1 MSNDFYMANL
11 LIVDDE
17 LSMRQFL
24 THLFQREGHAIR
36 VAENGRRAMDML
48 RQQRADVII
57 SDVRMPDM
65 GGLELLRA
73 ARDLHPDVEVVVM
86 TAFDKHETGREA
98 YLAGAFAFIQKPFD
112 NEELKEIVSRA
123 LGRIAETKRAQLLQ
137 LENEALIKGQRARG
151 QLGNIIGR
159 SDRMQS
165 VYQRIETVAA
175 VQSTVLITGE
185 SGTGKELVARAIHD
199 LSPRAQ
205 KPFVSVNC
213 GAFTETLLESE
224 LFGYVKG
231 SFTGATANRKG
242 LFEAADQ
249 GTIFLDEIGE
259 MSAAMQVK
267 LLRVLQERKV
277 RPVGAHEEME
287 VNTRVIAA
295 TNRDLSAMTKDGSF
309 REDLYYR
316 VSVIPMELPPL
327 RERGQDISELAEYF
341 INKYCEQQSRK
352 ITIGGPAM
360 RLLEAYSWPG
370 NVRELEHTIERAVA
384 LERTEMI
391 QPERLPEQITNY
403 SQTRISSELQLPDEG
418 INLTAHLDQ
427 LEKTY
432 VLEALKRTDGNQT
445 NAAELLK
452 MSVRSLRHLLDK
464 HGIRGLTAQMRDERR
479 TETTPR
485 RRATD
490 PFPRRRIEDLDE
502 ENEEPGHAA
511 SAAERS

>member
-1 MSNDFYMANL
+1 MASL

-24 THLFQREGHAIR
+24 THLLQREGHTVR
-36 VAENGRRAMDML
+36 VAENGRKAMALL
-48 RQQRADVII
+48 REAPSDVII
-57 SDVRMPDM
+57 SDVKMPDM
-65 GGLELLRA
+65 GGIDLLRA
-73 ARDLHPDVEVVVM
+73 ARDLHPEVEVIMM
-86 TAFDKHETGREA
+86 TAFANEQTAHEA
-98 YLAGAFAFIQKPFD
+98 FLLGAFDFVHKPFD
-112 NEELKEIVSRA
+112 NELLKEKVARA
-123 LGRIAETKRAQLLQ
+123 LQKISIVREKQTLQ
-137 LENEALIKGQRARG
+137 VENEALIKGQRARG

-165 VYQRIETVAA
+165 VYQMIETVAQ

-242 LFEAADQ
+242 LFEAANQ

-277 RPVGAHEEME
+277 RPVGAHEESE
-287 VNTRVIAA
+287 INTRVIAA
-295 TNRDLSAMTKDGSF
+295 TNRDLAALVKDGTF

-316 VSVIPMELPPL
+316 VAVIPMELPPL
-327 RERGQDISELAEYF
+327 RDRGSDITELAEHF
-341 INKYCEQQSRK
+341 IGKYCEQTGRGIS
-352 ITIGGPAM
+352 ISEPAM
-360 RLLEAYSWPG
+360 RLLEGYSWPG

-384 LERTEMI
+384 LERTDII

-403 SQTRISSELQLPDEG
+403 SQRRISSELAIPDDG

-479 TETTPR
+479 NSDTIPR
-485 RRATD
+485 RRSSD
-490 PFPRRRIEDLDE
+490 PYPRRRGEDFDDAAQA
-502 ENEEPGHAA
+502 PGQAA
-511 SAAERS
+511 TAGESS

>member
-1 MSNDFYMANL
+1 MPRI

-24 THLFQREGHAIR
+24 THLFQRDGHAIR
-36 VAENGRRAMDML
+36 VAENGRRAMAML
-48 RQQRADVII
+48 REQPADVII
-57 SDVRMPDM
+57 SDVKMPDM
-65 GGLELLRA
+65 GGIELLRA
-73 ARDLHPDVEVVVM
+73 ARELHPEIEVIIM
-86 TAFDKHETGREA
+86 TAFANEQTAHEA
-98 YLAGAFAFIQKPFD
+98 FLLGAFDFVHKPFD
-112 NEELKEIVSRA
+112 NDLLKEKVARA
-123 LGRIAETKRAQLLQ
+123 LQKITIVKEKQALQ
-137 LENEALIKGQRARG
+137 VENEALIKGQRARG
-151 QLGNIIGR
+151 QLGNIIGA
-159 SDRMQS
+159 SERMQS
-165 VYQRIETVAA
+165 VYQMIETVAQ

-231 SFTGATANRKG
+231 SFTGATTNRKG
-242 LFEAADQ
+242 LFEAANE

-259 MSAAMQVK
+259 MSPAMQVK

-277 RPVGAHEEME
+277 RPVGAHEESE

-295 TNRDLSAMTKDGSF
+295 TNRDLAMMVKDGTF
-309 REDLYYR
+309 REDLFYR
-316 VSVIPMELPPL
+316 IAVIPMELPPL
-327 RERGQDISELAEYF
+327 RARGSDIAELAEHF
-341 INKYCEQQSRK
+341 ISKYCTQTGRS
-352 ITIGGPAM
+352 IAISAPAM

-403 SQTRISSELQLPDEG
+403 SPVRVSSDLQLPEAG

-432 VLEALKRTDGNQT
+432 VLEALKRTEGNQT
-445 NAAELLK
+445 NAADLLK

-479 TETTPR
+479 SSDTVPR
-485 RRATD
+485 RRAND
-490 PFPRRRIEDLDE
+490 PYPRRRTDDVDE
-502 ENEEPGHAA
+502 QTEGSGQAA
-511 SAAERS
+511 SAGEGN

>member
-1 MSNDFYMANL
+1 MASV

-24 THLFQREGHAIR
+24 THLFQREGHSLRDAQ
-36 VAENGRRAMDML
+36 NGRDAMAIL
-48 RQQRADVII
+48 REHQIDIVI
-57 SDVRMPDM
+57 SDIKMPDM
-65 GGLELLRA
+65 GGIELLRA
-73 ARDLHPDVEVVVM
+73 ARELRPDLEFIMM
-86 TAFDKHETGREA
+86 TAFANVDAAREA
-98 YLAGAFAFIQKPFD
+98 FLLGAFDFIQKPFD
-112 NEELKEIVSRA
+112 NDLLKEIVARA
-123 LGRIAETKRAQLLQ
+123 LQKISLVKEKQALQ
-137 LENEALIKGQRARG
+137 DENKALIKGQRARG
-151 QLGNIIGR
+151 KLDNIIGR
-159 SDRMQS
+159 SERMQA
-165 VYQRIETVAA
+165 VYQMIETVSE

-205 KPFVSVNC
+205 KPFVSINC

-242 LFEAADQ
+242 LFEAAEQ

-277 RPVGAHEEME
+277 RPVGAHYETE

-295 TNRDLSAMTKDGSF
+295 TNRDLTALVKEGSF
-309 REDLYYR
+309 REDLFYR

-327 RERGQDISELAEYF
+327 RERGSDIAELTEHF
-341 INKYCEQQSRK
+341 IKKYCTQTGRSISISPQ
-352 ITIGGPAM
+352 AL

-384 LERTEMI
+384 LEKTDTV

-403 SQTRISSELQLPDEG
+403 SQTRISSELQLPSEG
-418 INLTAHLDQ
+418 INLTSHLDQ

-445 NAAELLK
+445 NAADLLK

-479 TETTPR
+479 HSESIPR
-485 RRATD
+485 RRSAD
-490 PFPRRRIEDLDE
+490 PYPRRRDEDFDE
-502 ENEEPGHAA
+502 GTSEQAA
-511 SAAERS
+511 SASEGS